1 MASKLALAFS
11 LFVQL
16 GKRKTVNTKGRIA
29 QKKGLFSLKEMRIY
43 FEDKITIFTEMK
55 SK

>member
-1 MASKLALAFS
+1 VGSKLEFS

-16 GKRKTVNTKGRIA
+16 EKRKIANTKGRIA
-29 QKKGLFSLKEMRIY
+29 QKNPVFSLKEVRIY

-55 SK
+55 CK

>member
-1 MASKLALAFS
+1 LE
-11 LFVQL
+11 
-16 GKRKTVNTKGRIA
+16 KRKIANAKGRIA
-29 QKKGLFSLKEMRIY
+29 KKKRLFSLKEARIY